1 MAASKDE
8 FAFQLKIANKLTP
21 LLYLLEVVTVD
32 TSTWDIDM
40 ALRKPASVALPPQ
53 VRGVSARHARTF
65 AASASDAEPKH
76 YLLTY
81 EYVPDILEKRGPH
94 RPGHLAA
101 AQAQIEAG
109 NLLKGG
115 PLADPVDG
123 AVFLFKCADP
133 TIIDDFVAGDPYVT
147 AGLVPKH
154 QIREWSVLLEAP

>member
-1 MAASKDE
+1 MLRTCS
-8 FAFQLKIANKLTP
+8 LKALRLTP
-21 LLYLLEVVTVD
+21 LARIAVSSQAAVRT
-32 TSTWDIDM
+32 
-40 ALRKPASVALPPQ
+40 AALPPQ

-133 TIIDDFVAGDPYVT
+133 TIIDDFVAGGQTPPRRYT
-147 AGLVPKH
+147 
-154 QIREWSVLLEAP
+154 I